1 MELREIIKKVL
12 YEQPGVAL
20 PPNMRKNPV
29 TQSQSNTSTTSS
41 SSNTTTTTTTPKS
54 VNIDFVDVNQDL
66 IDAYGISLVKQAYE
80 KQGITV
86 KQEGDKLQIKGLLPK
101 SYFYNNSTWKFGRG
115 PKGHKEVG
123 TGNDWHSLNAWDMM
137 AHSGTQAHSLTHGK
151 VSRKSR
157 PNTDNQFLWGDQ
169 MTVQG
174 IGGYPDIYYTH
185 ITSPLKVGDEIF
197 VGSPIGTIDL
207 PKNGNESLSHL
218 HIGLPYGYDI
228 NSLLS

>member
-12 YEQPGVAL
+12 NEQGRGGTAP
-20 PPNMRKNPV
+20 KSS
-29 TQSQSNTSTTSS
+29 TQSTTNS
-41 SSNTTTTTTTPKS
+41 SSNTTNTTTTSKS

-66 IDAYGISLVKQAYE
+66 IDAYGIALVKQAYE
-80 KQGITV
+80 KAGITV

-115 PKGHKEVG
+115 PESHQKSG
-123 TGNDWHSLNAWDMM
+123 TGTGWESLNAWDMA
-137 AHSGTQAHSLTHGK
+137 AHSGTQVHSLTHGK
-151 VSRKSR
+151 VTQKRR

-185 ITSPLKVGDEIF
+185 ITSPLNVGDEIF

-207 PKNGNESLSHL
+207 PKSGDETLSHL

>member
-12 YEQPGVAL
+12 HEQGRGGTSYTISV
-20 PPNMRKNPV
+20 V
-29 TQSQSNTSTTSS
+29 VQSTTSS
-41 SSNTTTTTTTPKS
+41 SSNTTNTTTPKS
-54 VNIDFVDVNQDL
+54 VSIDFVDVNQDL
-66 IDAYGISLVKQAYE
+66 IDAYGIALVKQAYE
-80 KQGITV
+80 KAGITV

-115 PKGHKEVG
+115 PESHQKSG
-123 TGNDWHSLNAWDMM
+123 TGTTWESLNAWDMA
-137 AHSGTQAHSLTHGK
+137 AHSGTQVHSLTHGK
-151 VSRKSR
+151 VTKKRR
-157 PNTDNQFLWGDQ
+157 PNTDDQFLWGDQ

-185 ITSPLKVGDEIF
+185 ITSPLNVDDEVF
-197 VGSPIGTIDL
+197 VGTPIGTIDL
-207 PKNGNESLSHL
+207 PKSGDETLSHL